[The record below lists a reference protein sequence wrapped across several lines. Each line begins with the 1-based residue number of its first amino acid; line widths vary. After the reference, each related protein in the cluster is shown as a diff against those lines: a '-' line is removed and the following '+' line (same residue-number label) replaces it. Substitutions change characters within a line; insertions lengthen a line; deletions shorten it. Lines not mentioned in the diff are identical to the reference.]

1 MMEGPRQLR
10 TRGLWHQGQDSICW
24 QGLKTSMLARSSWML
39 ALGLVP
45 TQSKSKLREEGCP
58 DLSGDLMF
66 GKR

>member
-1 MMEGPRQLR
+1 MEGHRQLR
-10 TRGLWHQGQDSICW
+10 TRGLWHQGQDSLCW
-24 QGLKTSMLARSSWML
+24 QGLKTSMLAGSSWTL

-45 TQSKSKLREEGCP
+45 TQSKRKLRGEGHP